1 MISPSRT
8 LAVLGTTACTLV
20 LATVPASAADSSL
33 ILTKQGPG
41 VASVAGL
48 PRVATLSCEPGG
60 GIHPNKEAAC
70 AALTQADGD
79 FDHIESTSRLCTMD
93 YSPVYASATGT
104 WHGRKIGWT
113 ATFPNDC
120 AAAAQTG
127 MVFAF

>member
-1 MISPSRT
+1 MVSPPRT
-8 LAVLGTTACTLV
+8 LAVLSAAACTFV
-20 LATVPASAADSSL
+20 LATAPASAADTSL
-33 ILTKQGPG
+33 VLSKQGPG
-41 VASVAGL
+41 THSPVGL
-48 PRVATLSCEPGG
+48 PKLATLACEPAGG
-60 GIHPNKEAAC
+60 VHPNTELAC

-79 FDHIESTSRLCTMD
+79 FDRITPTSRLCTMD

-120 AAAAQTG
+120 AAAAETG